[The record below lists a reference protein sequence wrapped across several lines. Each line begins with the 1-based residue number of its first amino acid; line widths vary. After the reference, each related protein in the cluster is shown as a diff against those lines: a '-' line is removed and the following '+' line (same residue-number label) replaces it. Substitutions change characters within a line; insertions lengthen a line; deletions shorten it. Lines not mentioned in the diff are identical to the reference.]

1 MAIDRAS
8 ALALEFESLV
18 VDIERGRI
26 RFFSRTI
33 GETNPVYLDVEAARA
48 AGHRDIVV
56 PPTYLFNLG
65 LETADPFAY
74 LVRLGIDL
82 GRILHGEQSFE
93 YHALA
98 YAGDRLRFDDRIVDI
113 TEKREGALELI
124 TKEARVTRNG
134 ENIADLRSVIVVR
147 NPEVSA

>member
-65 LETADPFAY
+65 LETADPFAADPAAY
-74 LVRLGIDL
+74 LTGQLV
-82 GRILHGEQSFE
+82 HHNQ
-93 YHALA
+93 
-98 YAGDRLRFDDRIVDI
+98 
-113 TEKREGALELI
+113 
-124 TKEARVTRNG
+124 EA
-134 ENIADLRSVIVVR
+134 
-147 NPEVSA
+147 